1 MKKLLFSVAL
11 ATVFSLSL
19 EAQTPSV
26 SIKIDTA
33 ERFRFEGNR
42 LNFLNPGRNVLIGDS
57 TGFYMDPSTAG
68 NVYIGDLTGQMDTLG
83 FYNTFVGGQAGY
95 SNRTGVRNTF
105 LGFGA
110 GQGNSSGSRNTIIG
124 MWAGA
129 TIFNGSYNTY
139 IGRNTGFYNQNG
151 SGNVFIGDNAGVYE
165 LGSNLLYIA
174 NSNTSSPLI
183 FGDFSQSF
191 LRFNA
196 NVTEMTGVLSASSE
210 IRSNQGFKAAGHPG
224 ISDTLNYVTNVDFA
238 NNKLKYQTTIYSG
251 GILTYKS
258 NESDWVDAVGEDI
271 LSCGEISLIGEFT
284 GWSYDC
290 YMLRNHNDPDLW
302 TVSIALTLA
311 SDLTDPPDYII
322 DMKFR
327 ENSMCDTNWGSLDF
341 PSGIASQEGPNI
353 PVILHNDV
361 ETTIYDVTFNC
372 RTGEYTFVDVTVY

>member
-1 MKKLLFSVAL
+1 MKKLLYSVVL

-19 EAQTPSV
+19 QAQTPSV

-165 LGSNLLYIA
+165 LGSNILYI
-174 NSNTSSPLI
+174 SNTSTQNPLI
-183 FGDFSQSF
+183 YGDFLNPYLKFNTSYTETTGNF
-191 LRFNA
+191 TAYGRIKTNDRFMIND
-196 NVTEMTGVLSASSE
+196 
-210 IRSNQGFKAAGHPG
+210 QPG
-224 ISDTLNYVTNVDFA
+224 ISDTINLVTNFDFA
-238 NNKLKYQTTIYSG
+238 NNLLKYKTQIYKG
-251 GILTYKS
+251 GILVYTS
-258 NESDWVDAVGEDI
+258 NESEWVGAVSDPIEP
-271 LSCGEISLIGEFT
+271 CGQMISLIGEFS
-284 GWSYDC
+284 GWNMDLFL
-290 YMLRNHNDPDLW
+290 LRSESNPDL
-302 TVSIALTLA
+302 
-311 SDLTDPPDYII
+311 
-322 DMKFR
+322 
-327 ENSMCDTNWGSLDF
+327 
-341 PSGIASQEGPNI
+341 
-353 PVILHNDV
+353 
-361 ETTIYDVTFNC
+361 
-372 RTGEYTFVDVTVY
+372 